1 MAKSRNF
8 FEQRKAVQTLT
19 HRLHNR
25 QYAQPRAVKQLRERC
40 AMGGA
45 QWGVYQHGKY
55 EPRSLPWRA
64 SRLREVLHCFPQVA
78 TSWGNLTLRGQLIE
92 ILVRARM
99 GRPGLIGLF
108 W

>member
-8 FEQRKAVQTLT
+8 FEQRKDVQTLS

-55 EPRSLPWRA
+55 EPRCLPWRA

-78 TSWGNLTLRGQLIE
+78 TSWGCITNRAVVRE
-92 ILVRARM
+92 ILVRARC
-99 GRPGLIGLF
+99 GRPGVLSLF